1 MQSKASTT
9 PPKDELTH
17 SYLQRVSS
25 AEDTE
30 EVQQAFTTYLQGVL
44 SRVSG
49 AQVEF
54 AQGDVRVDPKAED
67 GYTLGPTIAGNMIF
81 TKILADPDLK
91 DIVRRQAGHAANKMT
106 HLGRHT
112 GREETK
118 LFPRKDRRR

>member
-9 PPKDELTH
+9 TKDELTH
-17 SYLQRVSS
+17 TYLQRVSS

-30 EVQQAFTTYLQGVL
+30 EVQQAFATYLQGVL

-49 AQVEF
+49 AQVVL
-54 AQGDVRVDPKAED
+54 APHDVRVDPKTED
-67 GYTLGPTIAGNMIF
+67 GYTLGPATTGNMIF
-81 TKILADPDLK
+81 AKILADPDLK